1 MSTSSTRPHY
11 TPEFIQSGGSSVE
24 GAIVFTNFVPFEE
37 ANRNPET
44 QLYMNWLNQVKP
56 GADPSFFGV
65 FSWSAARLFAERA
78 TALGGKLT
86 RATLLAEFKGVQKWT
101 SNNLHSPQNVG
112 AKRSGDC
119 WRFIQVK
126 SSKWVP
132 IGGTKYTC
140 NGTTVP

>member
-1 MSTSSTRPHY
+1 M
-11 TPEFIQSGGSSVE
+11 
-24 GAIVFTNFVPFEE
+24 VFTNFVPFEE
-37 ANRNPET
+37 ASRNAET

-86 RATLLAEFKGVQKWT
+86 PSLAARVLQGCRTGPRTTCTRRRT
-101 SNNLHSPQNVG
+101 SA

-119 WRFIQVK
+119 WRFITVK

-140 NGTTVP
+140 NGTTLP